1 MEWKVEESGKTVG
14 ALLKE
19 RGVSTTLVRR
29 LKRTPSGITLDGE
42 HVTVRRVAEKGQI
55 LKIEEKDL
63 TASENVLPRPGA
75 LDTVFEDGYL
85 LIVNKPFGMPVHPS
99 RGHFEDTLANIVA
112 GYFQSRGEARVFRA
126 VNRLD
131 SGTGGLMCIAKDA
144 YCAEMLSADLAGKKI
159 RRVYEAVLC
168 GLITQDEGVIDK
180 PIGRLPGFGIKRG
193 VVQGGEK
200 AVTRFKVTARGK
212 THTRAEIELLT
223 GRTHQIRV
231 HFSDMG
237 HPVWGDFMYGKE
249 EDFRGLALFSKR
261 LELTHPVTKDKLAFE
276 LPLPGFFDEIDD
288 FVSEK

>member
-29 LKRTPSGITLDGE
+29 LKQKPLGITLDGE
-42 HVTVRRVAEKGQI
+42 RVTVRRVAEKGQI
-55 LKIEEKDL
+55 LGIDEKDAL
-63 TASENVLPRPGA
+63 PSENVLPCAGA
-75 LDTVFEDGYL
+75 LDTVFEDEYL

-99 RGHFEDTLANIVA
+99 RGHFEDTLANIIE
-112 GYFQSRGEARVFRA
+112 GYFRSKGESRVFRA

-144 YCAEMLSADLAGKKI
+144 YCAKMLSRDLAGKKI

-168 GLITQDEGVIDK
+168 GLITQDEGIIDK

-193 VVQGGEK
+193 VVQGGES
-200 AVTRFKVTARGK
+200 AVTGFKVTARGK
-212 THTRAEIELLT
+212 AHTRAEIELFT

-249 EDFRGLALFSKR
+249 EAFRGLALFSKR
-261 LELTHPVTKDKLAFE
+261 LELTHPVTGEKLAFE
-276 LPLPGFFDEIDD
+276 LPLPAFFDEIDG
-288 FVSEK
+288 FTSQK